1 MYCWSFK
8 LWEKMIKNNNKN
20 VGSDREFGSAELSQK
35 FPTKNVRKVR
45 FGWFLTMPEFGLSL
59 IVMPHNLLLQ
69 CTIYPFLPHCEILVF
84 YFDKQD
90 CSV

>member
-8 LWEKMIKNNNKN
+8 LWEKMINNNKN
-20 VGSDREFGSAELSQK
+20 LGSDREFGSAELSQK

-59 IVMPHNLLLQ
+59 AI
-69 CTIYPFLPHCEILVF
+69 T
-84 YFDKQD
+84 
-90 CSV
+90 